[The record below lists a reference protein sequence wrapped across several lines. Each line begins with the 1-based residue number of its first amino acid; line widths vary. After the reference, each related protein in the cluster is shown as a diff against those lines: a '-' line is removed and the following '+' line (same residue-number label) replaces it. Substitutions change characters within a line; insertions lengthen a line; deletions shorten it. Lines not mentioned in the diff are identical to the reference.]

1 MSKTKNWLWDEAE
14 NFVDQVVAKIKSN
27 VITLEQGIEEIKQG
41 VITLEQ
47 GSKEIKDNKDN
58 YALEL
63 VGIEYDDQVDE
74 YLYYAMGGK

>member
-14 NFVDQVVAKIKSN
+14 KFVDQVVDK
-27 VITLEQGIEEIKQG
+27 IKQG

-47 GSKEIKDNKDN
+47 GSKEIKDNKNN
-58 YALEL
+58 YSLKL
-63 VGIEYDDQVDE
+63 IGIEYDDQVDE

>member
-14 NFVDQVVAKIKSN
+14 KFVDQVVDK
-27 VITLEQGIEEIKQG
+27 IKQG

-47 GSKEIKDNKDN
+47 GSKEIKDNKNN
-58 YALEL
+58 YSLQL

>member
-14 NFVDQVVAKIKSN
+14 KFVDQVVDK
-27 VITLEQGIEEIKQG
+27 IKQG

-74 YLYYAMGGK
+74 YLYYAMGGQ

>member
-14 NFVDQVVAKIKSN
+14 KFVDQVVDK
-27 VITLEQGIEEIKQG
+27 IKQG